1 MRTMK
6 LLGIKARPEM
16 VIYRTVSELTWIARI
31 SLIALSRI
39 GDVLRDFVDVLHGLR
54 IACGILLVRH
64 YCNDLV

>member
-16 VIYRTVSELTWIARI
+16 VIYRAVNEFTWIAKI
-31 SLIALSRI
+31 SLMALSRI

-54 IACGILLVRH
+54 ITCGVLLVKH
-64 YCNDLV
+64 YCSDLV